1 MRGGR
6 IIFRVDDVDAHY
18 RMVQAHT
25 LAVED
30 RNPDRLNVCRED
42 EVAGPLGSAEL

>member
-1 MRGGR
+1 MRGG

-30 RNPDRLNVCRED
+30 AILI
-42 EVAGPLGSAEL
+42 A